1 MRRRAIVLAG
11 LLVVA
16 AGTAAV
22 VVHVRRTVV
31 PPGCRDAQV
40 LAIVR
45 HALVARFHLPATVRL
60 EAIRVR
66 AGGPLAFRFVCT
78 ADLGGLR
85 GADLPPG
92 PRAGSVR
99 YTTRLTGA
107 ARRLE
112 VSVRVVPLL
121 NWVPVQ

>member
-1 MRRRAIVLAG
+1 MLAG
-11 LLVVA
+11 LALLGVGIA
-16 AGTAAV
+16 AI

-31 PPGCRDAQV
+31 PPGCRDPAV

-45 HALVARFHLPATVRL
+45 HALVAHFHLPATVRL

-66 AGGPLAFRFVCT
+66 AGGPLAFRFLCT

-85 GADLPPG
+85 GAVLPPG
-92 PRAGSVR
+92 PRPGSVR
-99 YTTRLTGA
+99 YTTQLTGA
-107 ARRLE
+107 ARRLD